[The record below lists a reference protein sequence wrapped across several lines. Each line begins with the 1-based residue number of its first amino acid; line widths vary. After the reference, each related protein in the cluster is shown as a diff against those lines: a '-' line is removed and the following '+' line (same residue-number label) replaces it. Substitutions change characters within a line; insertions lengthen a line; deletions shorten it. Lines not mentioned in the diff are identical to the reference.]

1 MKITGRML
9 AGYGESAAVMEFEK
23 EFPDGCEPTQDCMK
37 ALVAKDVDVV
47 GFCKDLFDE
56 LESVEAEDAPP
67 EVAAVHPMFDATN
80 FAVIKVRVHAQY
92 AELQTE
98 ELSIGSTY
106 TDNRDDLRKAWKGGT
121 MDRKTYLEE
130 CGAVRA
136 VFVAQLKAFRE
147 KAELRSYE
155 IMSEF
160 LMGLP
165 E

>member
-9 AGYGESAAVMEFEK
+9 AGYGESVAVMEFEK
-23 EFPDGCEPTQDCMK
+23 EFPDGCEPTPDCMK
-37 ALVAKDVDVV
+37 ALVVKGIDIV

-56 LESVEAEDAPP
+56 LESVADEDAPP
-67 EVAAVHPMFDATN
+67 EVVTAHPLFDVAHFAATKARLN
-80 FAVIKVRVHAQY
+80 AQY
-92 AELQTE
+92 AKLQTE

-106 TDNRDDLRKAWKGGT
+106 TDNRDDLRKAWKSGT

-160 LMGLP
+160 LCGLP